1 MFDLSNHLLFVYT
14 SFLIIIIIII
24 IIITTMEQG
33 SWVARSTKEHADDP
47 SALGKDMDLKRKLKL
62 DPEKRKEI
70 LSQIEADVKV
80 LIYIC
85 EIYLSIPSFICVL
98 IFLYRSIYLSSSS
111 AGKELQIIVYC
122 WDSISQTGTQE
133 RAMMVITSTYY
144 SSISNIC
151 TIDFCFPGCYSQS
164 N

>member
-80 LIYIC
+80 LIYIYIYIC
-85 EIYLSIPSFICVL
+85 EIYLICVL
-98 IFLYRSIYLSSSS
+98 IFISIYLRSSS
-111 AGKELQIIVYC
+111 ADKELQIIVYC